1 VQCQAAVRNSTG
13 PGLQEEE
20 EGTQLSRE
28 RQVHLARQMCRAL
41 GSGLSRS
48 APAAALAAAAATA
61 AGRASVVVGTRAC
74 REAASGSSAASH
86 QVVEGRGSCLV
97 EEACLGGREVA
108 GGRWT
113 RELRSW
119 RVEGKVVGRACRG
132 LRGLLL

>member
-1 VQCQAAVRNSTG
+1 MQCQAAVRNSTG
-13 PGLQEEE
+13 PGLQEE

-48 APAAALAAAAATA
+48 ALAAAAATA